1 VGLGERA
8 PTLGAAVAALAPHHL
23 GKPPGD
29 RQVAH
34 PHQRALLHT
43 QLDAAAVG
51 AAGGAREQLDLQVE
65 LLAGPLHL
73 GHDKAI
79 QPDKARSVVL
89 HPLFSWLHDL

>member
-1 VGLGERA
+1 LRHTTRQL
-8 PTLGAAVAALAPHHL
+8 PS
-23 GKPPGD
+23 D

-34 PHQRALLHT
+34 PHPRALLNAH
-43 QLDAAAVG
+43 LDAAAVG

-79 QPDKARSVVL
+79 QPDEAGSVVL
-89 HPLFSWLHDL
+89 HPLFLLAPRSL